1 MLAHNN
7 NFPDKHT
14 AIMFML
20 YHMDKKALVWRMEF
34 MAAHTVSGQG
44 IHLRTMDNFLA
55 ALDSAFQPFDMEG
68 DTLRQL
74 HALKQLSRPVDE
86 YVSEFRVFAT
96 RAGLTDI
103 SQLIHLFRQGLDPD
117 IAIQAI
123 RRGPNNNLQAWIEAA
138 KQGEEIICMER
149 IYLGRKQAKRPNRIL
164 AKEKHYTNPNWL
176 RPHNDYKD
184 PNAMNV
190 DNIQAI
196 LENYKNTLQDQED
209 SDDKQETTNQR
220 IQKLVHQTLD
230 NILTK
235 DQKKSFKKG
244 KCFSCG
250 KPGHFA
256 ARCPNKPNFKT
267 LPRNKTYKAKKNL
280 FTKTTNKK
288 RDLAEN
294 IPEEEPSTDSDSDSN
309 EEEDDF
315 PQSD

>member
-7 NFPDKHT
+7 NFPDEHT
-14 AIMFML
+14 AIIFML
-20 YHMDKKALVWRMEF
+20 YHMDKKALVWRTEF

-44 IHLRTMDNFLA
+44 IHLGTMENFLA
-55 ALDSAFQPFDMEG
+55 ALDSAFQPFDMKG
-68 DTLRQL
+68 DALWQL

-86 YVSEFRVFAT
+86 YVSEFRVFVT
-96 RAGLTDI
+96 CAGLTDV
-103 SQLIHLFRQGLDPD
+103 SQLIHLFRQGLDSD

-123 RRGPNNNLQAWIEAA
+123 RQGPDNNLQAWIEAA
-138 KQGEEIICMER
+138 KQGEEIIHMER

-176 RPHNDYKD
+176 RPHNDCKD
-184 PNAMNV
+184 PNAMDV

-209 SDDKQETTNQR
+209 SDDEQETTNQR

-250 KPGHFA
+250 TPGHFA

-267 LPRNKTYKAKKNL
+267 LPHNKTYKAKKNL
-280 FTKTTNKK
+280 FTKKTNKK
-288 RDLAEN
+288 RDLTEN
-294 IPEEEPSTDSDSDSN
+294 IPEEEPLIDSDSN
-309 EEEDDF
+309 EEEEDF
-315 PQSD
+315 SQSD